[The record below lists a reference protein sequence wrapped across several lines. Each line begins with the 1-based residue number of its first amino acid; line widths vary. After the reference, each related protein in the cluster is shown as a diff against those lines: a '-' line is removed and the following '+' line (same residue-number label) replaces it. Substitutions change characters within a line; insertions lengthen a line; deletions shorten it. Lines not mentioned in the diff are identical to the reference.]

1 MANGIYGNV
10 RGAEFDPLTDAEIWS
25 SYRSNRSD
33 TGSEYELVENIGEYL
48 TYNGISGLY
57 QLKLPYNKFN
67 KVGIYN
73 LYIKPRTIKT
83 TIQDVGVLATYPDIR
98 GVIIDSSNGDLG
110 NLNITNDSLVGYTIE
125 YFSRNGEKILN
136 NFTIITSINPCEN
149 TQKLTG
155 GSPSY
160 RFTNDSNLLFA
171 TVTPSAASNARPLI
185 KPLIG
190 MPGQEITI
198 SNTFFNPELVEIEI
212 TDNDI
217 DSLYQTINGN
227 QVRNIENNRITT
239 YDDDNNIINQIEYYE
254 IKESPTANPM
264 YEVRKK
270 TNNIVQ
276 NADEIDILNK
286 LK

>member
-25 SYRSNRSD
+25 SYRSKRSD
-33 TGSEYELVENIGEYL
+33 AGSKYEKVENVGEYL

-57 QLKLPYNKFN
+57 QLKLPYDKFN

-73 LYIKPRTIKT
+73 LYIKPRAIKT

-98 GVIIDSSNGDLG
+98 GVIIDSSKLG
-110 NLNITNDSLVGYTIE
+110 NLNIINDSLVGYAIE
-125 YFSRNGEKILN
+125 YYSKSEEKILN
-136 NFTIITSINPCEN
+136 DFTIITSNNWCEN
-149 TQKLTG
+149 TQQLSG
-155 GSPSY
+155 GSSSY

-190 MPGQEITI
+190 MPGQTITI

-254 IKESPTANPM
+254 IKESPIANPM

-270 TNNIVQ
+270 VSNIEQ
-276 NADEIDILNK
+276 SPDEIDILNK

>member
-25 SYRSNRSD
+25 SYRSKRSD
-33 TGSEYELVENIGEYL
+33 VGSKYEKVKNVGEYL

-73 LYIKPRTIKT
+73 LYIKPRTITT

-98 GVIIDSSNGDLG
+98 GIIIDSSNGNLG

-217 DSLYQTINGN
+217 DSLYQTIN
-227 QVRNIENNRITT
+227 
-239 YDDDNNIINQIEYYE
+239 E
-254 IKESPTANPM
+254 IGRAH
-264 YEVRKK
+264 V
-270 TNNIVQ
+270 
-276 NADEIDILNK
+276 
-286 LK
+286 

>member
-1 MANGIYGNV
+1 MANGVYGNV
-10 RGAEFDPLTDAEIWS
+10 RGAEFNPLTDAEIWF
-25 SYRSNRSD
+25 SYRSKRSD
-33 TGSEYELVENIGEYL
+33 IGSDYESMDNIGDYL
-48 TYNGISGLY
+48 IYNGISGLY
-57 QLKLPYNKFN
+57 QLKLPYDKFN

-73 LYIKPRTIKT
+73 LYIKPREIST

-98 GVIIDSSNGDLG
+98 GVVIDTATIDGLTII
-110 NLNITNDSLVGYTIE
+110 NDSLVGYTIE
-125 YFSRNGEKILN
+125 YFSKSGEKILN
-136 NFTIITSINPCEN
+136 DFTIITSNNWCEN
-149 TQKLTG
+149 TQQLTG

-160 RFTNDSNLLFA
+160 RFTDNSSLLFA

-190 MPGQEITI
+190 MPGQRITI
-198 SNTFFNPELVEIEI
+198 SNTFFNPELIEIEI

-239 YDDDNNIINQIEYYE
+239 YDDNNNIINQIEYYE

-270 TNNIVQ
+270 TSNIEQ
-276 NADEIDILNK
+276 NPDEIDILNK